1 MYTGK
6 GWGGVNS
13 VIKMGILGC
22 ADIAYR
28 RFLPAAG
35 QMEQV
40 KAAVIAEEY
49 DKSRLDRFRGFYGL
63 QIEESFE
70 QVLQRPDIDAVYIPQ
85 PPAFHAL
92 WAKKALEYGKHVLLE
107 KPAACSLED
116 VQGLVA
122 CAREKRLVLHE
133 NYAFL
138 YHAQIGKIKELL
150 AKDRIGELRLI
161 RTNFCFPFRGE
172 NDFRYRKEL
181 GGGALLDAG
190 GYPVKLASILLG
202 SGIRVEAARL
212 NYRAGYE
219 VDLFG
224 SATLSDDTG
233 TVCQMG
239 FGMDCFY
246 QCSLEMIGSTGR
258 IFTDRIFTAPQE
270 YQAVL
275 CLETSSGKER
285 IYVLDSAFV
294 HSIAAFA
301 HEIQNDA
308 AREAMYHELLIQAEL
323 IADIHRKGIE
333 HANYI

>member
-1 MYTGK
+1 MGI
-6 GWGGVNS
+6 NS

-28 RFLPAAG
+28 RFLPAAS

-49 DKSRLDRFRGFYGL
+49 DKSRLERFRGLYGL
-63 QIEESFE
+63 QIEESFA
-70 QVLQRPDIDAVYIPQ
+70 QVLQRHDIEAVYIPQ
-85 PPAFHAL
+85 PPAFHAV

-107 KPAACSLED
+107 KPTACSLED
-116 VQGLVA
+116 VQKLVA
-122 CAREKRLVLHE
+122 YAKEKQLVLHE

-138 YHAQIGKIKELL
+138 YHAQVGKIKELL
-150 AKDRIGELRLI
+150 AEDRIGEVRLI
-161 RTNFCFPFRGE
+161 RADFSFPFRGAS
-172 NDFRYRKEL
+172 DFRYHREL

-202 SGIRVEAARL
+202 NAICVEAARL

-233 TVCQMG
+233 TVCQIG

-246 QCSLEMIGSTGR
+246 QCSLEVIGSTGR

-270 YQAVL
+270 YQAVI
-275 CLETSSGKER
+275 CLETGSGRELC
-285 IYVLDSAFV
+285 YVQPDSAFL
-294 HSIAAFA
+294 HSIATFME
-301 HEIQNDA
+301 EIQNAA
-308 AREAMYHELLIQAEL
+308 AREAMYDELLIQAGL
-323 IADIHRKGIE
+323 IADIQRKGME